1 MKPRNYFLL
10 LAGMAIACLFA
21 VACGKSTSVHS
32 PDGGIVTT
40 SVYVQLYYPATAD
53 QDPLA
58 DVVTM
63 GIKVTND
70 LGETIVENRDNFDA
84 GSGLLP
90 SVPLGPNRTITVEG
104 RNAGGSVVSR
114 GMSPLVDIL
123 EGPAGTVSIYFS
135 LIDRFSFTTRATDRV
150 SQPMSKSRI
159 GHTATLMKDGRVLI
173 VGGAEVYSPMSN
185 LDTLDGMTLLKSVE
199 IFDPATGVFSQG
211 QSLNFSR
218 AFHSATLLKDDRVLI
233 AGGVGWIQNSYAAL
247 KTIEIF
253 DPMNNTFSA
262 PNSFMGEVMGRAYH
276 SATLQFDGTV
286 LITGGWGC
294 DGGAYP
300 CNRIYLQ
307 SAELFYPS
315 VDQFSNTSGFLLNA
329 RAQHTATLLT
339 SGKIIVAGGRDGN
352 AVLKS
357 TEIFSNN
364 SFTTG
369 PDFNQGRAGHTAT
382 RVGDSQILFTG
393 GYTTAGGLGSANNT
407 IEVLLYT
414 SPVQMVAAPANMLS
428 ARALHSA
435 TLLNNNLLL
444 VAGGVGAGESTI
456 STAELVGDAGQGF
469 LSRPTAGDLKAG
481 RYMHRA
487 TLLSN
492 GGVLLTGGVA
502 YENPT
507 EDIPA

>member
-1 MKPRNYFLL
+1 MKRKAPSYVVYGLL
-10 LAGMAIACLFA
+10 ILMVLGCKGNEA
-21 VACGKSTSVHS
+21 
-32 PDGGIVTT
+32 
-40 SVYVQLYYPATAD
+40 SVYLQIYYPATTD

-63 GIKVTND
+63 GIKVAND
-70 LGETIVENRDNFDA
+70 LGETIVENRYNFSA

-90 SVPLGPNRTITVEG
+90 SVPLGPNRIITVEG
-104 RNAGGSVVSR
+104 RNSGGSVVSR

-123 EGPAGTVSIYFS
+123 EGSAATVSIYFS
-135 LIDRFSFTTRATDRV
+135 LIDRFSFTTRAADRV

-159 GHTATLMKDGRVLI
+159 GHSATQLKDGRVLI
-173 VGGAEVYSPMSN
+173 VGGAEVYSPQAN
-185 LDTLDGMTLLKSVE
+185 LDTFDGMTLLKSVE
-199 IFDPATGVFSQG
+199 IFDPSTGVFSQG
-211 QSLNFSR
+211 QSLNVSR
-218 AFHSATLLKDDRVLI
+218 AFHSATLLKDGRVLI
-233 AGGVGWIQNSYAAL
+233 AGGVGKINNVNAAL
-247 KTIEIF
+247 ATIEMF
-253 DPMNNTFSA
+253 NPMNNTFTALLSY
-262 PNSFMGEVMGRAYH
+262 MKEGKGRANH
-276 SATLQFDGTV
+276 AAALQFDGTV
-286 LITGGWGC
+286 LISGGWGC
-294 DGGAYP
+294 DGSP
-300 CNRIYLQ
+300 CSKVYHK

-315 VDQFSNTSGFLLNA
+315 VDQFDRTGDLNHE
-329 RAQHTATLLT
+329 RAHHTMTLLT

-364 SFTTG
+364 VFAAG

-382 RVGDSQILFTG
+382 RVGDSQVLFAG
-393 GYTTAGGLGSANNT
+393 GYTTAGSLGSATNT
-407 IEVLLYT
+407 IEALLYT
-414 SPVQMVAAPANMLS
+414 SEPVQMVAAPANMLS

-469 LSRPTAGDLKAG
+469 LSRTTAGDLKAG
-481 RYMHRA
+481 RYLHRA

-502 YENPT
+502 YDDITGYSGLTSAEYYNP
-507 EDIPA
+507 